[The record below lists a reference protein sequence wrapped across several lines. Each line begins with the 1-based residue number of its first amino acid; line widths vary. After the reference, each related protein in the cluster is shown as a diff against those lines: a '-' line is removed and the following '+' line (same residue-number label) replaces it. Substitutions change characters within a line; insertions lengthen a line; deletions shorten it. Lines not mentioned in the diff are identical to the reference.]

1 MTQAVNLGFPRIGA
15 RRDLKKAVES
25 YWKGT
30 LDAGQLL
37 QTAANLRAD
46 HWRLQADAGLD
57 CVPTGDFS
65 FYDQVLDTTVMLG
78 AVPERFGAS
87 EEIVSLDTYFA
98 MARGTKDAP
107 AMEMT
112 KWFDTNYHYI
122 VPEFTRNQEF
132 RLASNKPLDEFR
144 EAKAQG
150 HTARP
155 VLLGPVT
162 WLSLGKTKEAGF
174 DPLDHLDAILPIYA
188 QVLKALA
195 SAGAEWV
202 QFDEPILA
210 LDLTSAQKDALQR
223 AYARLSQAEVNLML
237 TPYFDRLGDNL
248 DLALSLPVAGLH
260 LDLVRGPSDLD
271 AVVAAAPNKV
281 ISLGVINGRNV
292 WRADLSSVLDW
303 IEGPVAKLG
312 RDRVVIAP
320 SCSLLHTPIDLVYE
334 TKLDDE
340 LKSWLAFAKQKIE
353 EVAVLSMALT
363 KGRDA
368 VSEALAASDAACKAR
383 KASPRIH
390 NAAVHERLTNVT
402 AKDEARATPFK
413 DRRKLQQKKLKLPVL
428 PTTTIGSFPQT
439 ADVRKARASFRRG
452 DISEAD
458 YNQFLRDQTRDAL
471 RFQEEIG
478 VDVLVHGEFERNDMV
493 EYFGEQLDGFAFTRN
508 GWVQSYGSRCVKPP
522 LIYGDVS
529 RPEPMTVAWSQYAQS
544 LTERPVKGMLT
555 GPVTILQWSFV
566 RDDQPRRDTCRQI
579 ALAIRDEV
587 VDLEAAG
594 IGVIQ
599 IDEPAL
605 REGLPLRTSDHAAYL
620 EWAVTAFRLSASGIA
635 DETQIHTHM
644 CYSEFNDIMPSI
656 AAMDA
661 DVISIETS
669 RSDMELLS
677 VFADFEY
684 PNEIGPGIWDIHSP
698 RVPGQ
703 PEMEAL
709 LRKAVD
715 AVGPEKL
722 WVNPDC
728 GLKTRGWEEVRASLT
743 HLVNAARTLRA
754 DIKVDA

>member
-15 RRDLKKAVES
+15 RRDLKKAVEG

-78 AVPERFGAS
+78 AVPERFEAN

-132 RLASNKPLDEFR
+132 HLASNKPLDEFR

-202 QFDEPILA
+202 QIDEPILA
-210 LDLTSAQKDALQR
+210 LDLSSAQKDALQR

-353 EVAVLSMALT
+353 EVAVLSTALT

-368 VSEALAASDAACKAR
+368 VSDALAASDAACKAR

-458 YNQFLRDQTRDAL
+458 YNQFLRDQTRDAI

-620 EWAVTAFRLSASGIA
+620 DWAVTAFRLSASGIA